1 MIRIFIILNTIKYY
15 GYPDIYDGSREIYG
29 IIVIILTAP
38 NQRENSSAIIDK
50 GQGSTQESSQLSHRS
65 PVSNTIDTLV
75 PLFTTTALRQ
85 TQPVRSEIIQIA
97 GNIYRS
103 GVGIASY
110 LVTNSIW
117 KSIFVRGTHLCD
129 LTAPT

>member
-50 GQGSTQESSQLSHRS
+50 GQGSTPGVITAVISESCAEL
-65 PVSNTIDTLV
+65 PIL
-75 PLFTTTALRQ
+75 
-85 TQPVRSEIIQIA
+85 
-97 GNIYRS
+97 
-103 GVGIASY
+103 
-110 LVTNSIW
+110 
-117 KSIFVRGTHLCD
+117 
-129 LTAPT
+129 